1 MLSILARNS
10 LIDNRLKVASAKRRF
25 LKTKKNDK
33 LSSQFVDK
41 PRTDQLDFVVCARI
55 RTVAQFESYNYQR
68 FPATVRP
75 EADN

>member
-1 MLSILARNS
+1 
-10 LIDNRLKVASAKRRF
+10 LIN
-25 LKTKKNDK
+25 
-33 LSSQFVDK
+33 K

-55 RTVAQFESYNYQR
+55 RTVAQFESRNIQG